1 MTTIPPWSYSALSTF
16 ENCPKQY
23 YHRYI
28 LREKEPETEV
38 TKHGTAVHKALEDRL
53 RDHVK
58 KPLPDA
64 YATYEKLA
72 GGVEKAAEGGLL
84 MVELPLA
91 LDKSFQPCH
100 FFGKEVWGRGKADVC
115 ILKGK
120 KLWTGD
126 WKTGKVREK
135 IFQLQIFAAF
145 LFKMFP
151 LVDEIH
157 ANNLWLQANKIG
169 ENYKFTRAGESSIW
183 QEILH
188 KIGRVELAAEKD
200 SFEPKQSGLCG
211 FCSVKTCPHNRA

>member
-1 MTTIPPWSYSALSTF
+1 MTTIPPWSYSALSCF

-38 TKHGTAVHKALEDRL
+38 AKHGTEVHKALEERL
-53 RDHVK
+53 KDHVK
-58 KPLPDA
+58 KPLPIA
-64 YATYEKLA
+64 YIPYEKMA
-72 GGVEKAAEGGLL
+72 RSVEKAAEGGLL
-84 MVELPLA
+84 MIELPLA
-91 LDKSFQPCH
+91 LDKVFNPTG
-100 FFGKEVWGRGKADVC
+100 FFDKNVWGRGKADVV

-126 WKTGKVREK
+126 WKTGKVRENR
-135 IFQLQIFAAF
+135 FQLQVFAGF

-151 LVDEIH
+151 QVDEVH

-169 ENYKFTRAGESSIW
+169 ESYKFTRQAEPEIW
-183 QEILH
+183 RDILYR
-188 KIGRVELAAEKD
+188 IGRIKLADEKD